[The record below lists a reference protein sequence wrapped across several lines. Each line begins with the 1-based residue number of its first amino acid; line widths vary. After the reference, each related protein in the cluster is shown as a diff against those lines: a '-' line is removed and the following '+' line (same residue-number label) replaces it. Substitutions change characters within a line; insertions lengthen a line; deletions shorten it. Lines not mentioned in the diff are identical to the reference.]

1 MGREKTDFAALFKA
15 PFIVLFKAM
24 KNTIQFW
31 LTHFK
36 SDSDEETSKK
46 STNDKELQNT
56 NFKGH

>member
-36 SDSDEETSKK
+36 SDSKRR
-46 STNDKELQNT
+46 DKQV
-56 NFKGH
+56 KYK